1 MRSNVIDI
9 IIHLMRQVRIGEK
22 IDNFNSDK
30 LKDYDKSEISAAYSW
45 VLQKIQSGDL
55 KDRIAH
61 HDISAPRRI
70 LHSAER
76 VVITPEAHGYL
87 LEMVLLGLIDY
98 QRMEYIIEQA
108 MLHSIE
114 KVTLERIK
122 DYVSRYAF
130 DSDLKKGGRSVYL
143 QGNESIN

>member
-1 MRSNVIDI
+1 MRPNVIDI
-9 IIHLMRQVRIGEK
+9 IIQLMRQVRIGEA
-22 IDNFNSDK
+22 IDNLSTDK
-30 LKDYDKSEISAAYSW
+30 LKGYDKSEISAAYSW

-55 KDRIAH
+55 KDRVAH
-61 HDISAPRRI
+61 NDLSAPRRI

-76 VVITPEAHGYL
+76 IVITPEAHGYL
-87 LEMVLLGLIDY
+87 LEMVMLGLIDY

-114 KVTLERIK
+114 RVTIERIK
-122 DYVSRYAF
+122 EYVSRYAF
-130 DSDLKKGGRSVYL
+130 ESDPKKGGRSVYL